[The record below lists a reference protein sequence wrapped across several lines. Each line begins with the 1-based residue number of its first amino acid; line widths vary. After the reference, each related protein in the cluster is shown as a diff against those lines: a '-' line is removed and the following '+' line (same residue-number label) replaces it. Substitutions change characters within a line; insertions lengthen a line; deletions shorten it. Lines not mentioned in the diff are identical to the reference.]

1 LIRSASPKQWK
12 AGIPQAYLEDDAC
25 LGEIA
30 LDLKSKIILVT
41 GGGSGIGLE
50 LTRQLVTLGN
60 TVIICGRDAGK
71 LAEAARLTGA
81 QAVPG
86 DVTVAED
93 QERILSEIKA
103 QHGRLDLL
111 INNAGIFLAY
121 DFKIDPDT
129 LQKIEREIAI
139 NATAP
144 LTLTRRA
151 LPLLEQ
157 STQPGVLFIGSG
169 IAFVASPGTP
179 VYSGTKALIHH
190 CAQTL
195 RHQLQPH
202 GITVFEAMPPVVDT
216 DMAKVLKSGN
226 FKLMKPKDLVR
237 EILDGMSRSQT
248 EMLLGQ
254 SRQIKWMSRIAPAFL
269 FRQFA
274 KTEFH

>member
-1 LIRSASPKQWK
+1 M
-12 AGIPQAYLEDDAC
+12 
-25 LGEIA
+25 
-30 LDLKSKIILVT
+30 DLKSKIILVT
-41 GGGSGIGLE
+41 GGGSGIGRE
-50 LTRQLVTLGN
+50 LTRQLVALGN
-60 TVIICGRDAGK
+60 TVVICGRDEGK
-71 LAEAARLTGA
+71 LAEAARQTGA
-81 QAVPG
+81 SAIAA
-86 DVTVAED
+86 DVTCADD
-93 QERILSEIKA
+93 QERLLSAIEA

-111 INNAGIFLAY
+111 VNNAGIFLAY
-121 DFKIDPDT
+121 DFKNDPDA

-151 LPLLEQ
+151 LPLLEK
-157 STQPGVLFIGSG
+157 STQPAVVFIGSG
-169 IAFVASPGTP
+169 GAFVALPGTP

-190 CAQTL
+190 VAQTL

-202 GITVFEAMPPVVDT
+202 GITVFEALPPVVDT

-226 FKLMKPKDLVR
+226 FKKMKPVDLVR
-237 EILDGMSRSQT
+237 QILAGLRRNQT

-254 SRQIKWMSRIAPAFL
+254 TRQIKLMSRIAPAFL

>member
-1 LIRSASPKQWK
+1 MLRASLIA
-12 AGIPQAYLEDDAC
+12 AAFLAVT
-25 LGEIA
+25 IA
-30 LDLKSKIILVT
+30 LVLM
-41 GGGSGIGLE
+41 
-50 LTRQLVTLGN
+50 QP
-60 TVIICGRDAGK
+60 GK
-71 LAEAARLTGA
+71 PRRMAAPEIPLA
-81 QAVPG
+81 G
-86 DVTVAED
+86 DVTRSDD
-93 QERILSEIKA
+93 QDRILADIQA

-121 DFKIDPDT
+121 DFWNDPET

-151 LPLLEQ
+151 LPLLEK
-157 STQPGVLFIGSG
+157 SAQPGVLFIGSG
-169 IAFVASPGTP
+169 VAFVASPGTP

-226 FKLMKPKDLVR
+226 FKIMKPADLVR
-237 EILDGMSRSQT
+237 DILDGLRRNQT

-254 SRQIKWMSRIAPAFL
+254 SHQIKWMSRIAPALL

>member
-1 LIRSASPKQWK
+1 M
-12 AGIPQAYLEDDAC
+12 
-25 LGEIA
+25 
-30 LDLKSKIILVT
+30 DLTSKIILVT

-50 LTRQLVTLGN
+50 LARQLVAIGN
-60 TVIICGRDAGK
+60 TVIICGRDAEK
-71 LAEAARLTGA
+71 LAQGASATGA
-81 QAVPG
+81 QAIAG
-86 DVTVAED
+86 DVAVAEA
-93 QERILSEIKA
+93 QERILADIQA

-121 DFKIDPDT
+121 DFISDPDA
-129 LQKIEREIAI
+129 LQKIENEIAI

-151 LPLLEQ
+151 LPLLEK
-157 STQPGVLFIGSG
+157 SAEPGVLFIGSG
-169 IAFVASPGTP
+169 IAFVAAPGTP

-195 RHQLQPH
+195 RPQLKPH
-202 GITVFEAMPPVVDT
+202 GITVFEALPPVVDT

-226 FKLMKPKDLVR
+226 FKKMKPADLVR
-237 EILDGMSRSQT
+237 DIIAGLRRSQT

>member
-1 LIRSASPKQWK
+1 
-12 AGIPQAYLEDDAC
+12 
-25 LGEIA
+25 

-50 LTRQLVTLGN
+50 LARQLVALGN
-60 TVIICGRDAGK
+60 TVVICGRDEAR

-81 QAVPG
+81 QPIAG
-86 DVTVAED
+86 DVTVADD
-93 QERILSEIKA
+93 QDRILSDIRTR
-103 QHGRLDLL
+103 HGRLDLL
-111 INNAGIFLAY
+111 VNNAGIFLAY
-121 DFKIDPDT
+121 DFKDDPDA
-129 LQKIEREIAI
+129 LRKIEGEIAI

-151 LPLLEQ
+151 LPLLED
-157 STQPGVLFIGSG
+157 SPQPGILFIGSG
-169 IAFVASPGTP
+169 VAFVASPGTP

-195 RHQLQPH
+195 RHQLKPH

-216 DMAKVLKSGN
+216 DMAKILKSDS
-226 FKLMKPKDLVR
+226 FKKMKPADLVR
-237 EILDGMSRSQT
+237 EILDGLRRNRT

-254 SRQIKWMSRIAPAFL
+254 SRQIMLMSRIAPTFL
-269 FRQFA
+269 FHQFA

>member
-1 LIRSASPKQWK
+1 M
-12 AGIPQAYLEDDAC
+12 
-25 LGEIA
+25 
-30 LDLKSKIILVT
+30 DLTSKIILVT

-50 LTRQLVTLGN
+50 LTRQLVALGN
-60 TVIICGRDAGK
+60 TVIICGRDADK

-81 QAVPG
+81 QAIAG

-93 QERILSEIKA
+93 QERILSEIDA
-103 QHGRLDLL
+103 QHGGLDLL

-121 DFKIDPDT
+121 DFRNDPDT
-129 LQKIEREIAI
+129 LQRIEREIAI
-139 NATAP
+139 NATAL

-151 LPLLEQ
+151 LPLLEK
-157 STQPGVLFIGSG
+157 SAQPGVLFIGSAV
-169 IAFVASPGTP
+169 AFVASPGTP

-195 RHQLQPH
+195 RHQLKPH
-202 GITVFEAMPPVVDT
+202 GITVFEALPPVVDT
-216 DMAKVLKSGN
+216 DMASVLKSDN
-226 FKLMKPKDLVR
+226 FKKMKPADLVR
-237 EILDGMSRSQT
+237 DILEGLRRNQT

-254 SRQIKWMSRIAPAFL
+254 SRQIKWLSRIAPAFL

>member
-1 LIRSASPKQWK
+1 M
-12 AGIPQAYLEDDAC
+12 
-25 LGEIA
+25 
-30 LDLKSKIILVT
+30 DLTSKIILVT

-50 LTRQLVTLGN
+50 LTRQLVALGN

-71 LAEAARLTGA
+71 LAEAARATGA
-81 QAVPG
+81 QAIAG

-93 QERILSEIKA
+93 QERILSDIQA

-121 DFKIDPDT
+121 NFRADPDA

-144 LTLTRRA
+144 LTLTWRA
-151 LPLLEQ
+151 LPLLEN
-157 STQPGVLFIGSG
+157 SAQPAVLFIGSG
-169 IAFVASPGTP
+169 VAFVASPGTP

-190 CAQTL
+190 VAQTL

-202 GITVFEAMPPVVDT
+202 GITVFEALPPVVDT
-216 DMAKVLKSGN
+216 DMASALKSGN
-226 FKLMKPKDLVR
+226 FKKMKPADLVR
-237 EILDGMSRSQT
+237 DILSGLRRNQT

-254 SRQIKWMSRIAPAFL
+254 SRQIKLLSRIAPAFL

>member
-1 LIRSASPKQWK
+1 MTQSF
-12 AGIPQAYLEDDAC
+12 
-25 LGEIA
+25 GEIV
-30 LDLKSKIILVT
+30 LDLTSKIILVT

-50 LTRQLVTLGN
+50 LTQQLVALGN
-60 TVIICGRDAGK
+60 TVIICGRDAEK
-71 LAEAARLTGA
+71 LAKAARATGA
-81 QAVPG
+81 QAIAG
-86 DVTVAED
+86 DVTVAVD
-93 QERILSEIKA
+93 QQRILSEIEA

-121 DFKIDPDT
+121 DFMTDPDT
-129 LQKIEREIAI
+129 LNRIEREIAI

-151 LPLLEQ
+151 LPLLEK
-157 STQPGVLFIGSG
+157 SGQPGVLFIGSG

-195 RHQLQPH
+195 KPH
-202 GITVFEAMPPVVDT
+202 GITVFEALPPVVDT

-226 FKLMKPKDLVR
+226 FKKMKPADLVR
-237 EILDGMSRSQT
+237 DILDGLRRNQT

>member
-1 LIRSASPKQWK
+1 MTPS
-12 AGIPQAYLEDDAC
+12 
-25 LGEIA
+25 LGETG
-30 LDLKSKIILVT
+30 LDLTSKIILVT

-50 LTRQLVTLGN
+50 LTRQLVSLGN
-60 TVIICGRDAGK
+60 TVIICGRDADK

-81 QAVPG
+81 QAIAG
-86 DVTVAED
+86 DVTIAKD
-93 QERILSEIKA
+93 QERMLADIQV

-121 DFKIDPDT
+121 DFRTDPDT
-129 LQKIEREIAI
+129 LQRIEREIAI

-151 LPLLEQ
+151 LPLLEN
-157 STQPGVLFIGSG
+157 SGQPGVLFIGSG
-169 IAFVASPGTP
+169 VAFVASPGTP

-195 RHQLQPH
+195 RHQLKPY
-202 GITVFEAMPPVVDT
+202 GITVFEALPPVVDT
-216 DMAKVLKSGN
+216 DMASVLKSDN
-226 FKLMKPKDLVR
+226 FKKMKPADLVR
-237 EILDGMSRSQT
+237 DILEGLRRNQT

-254 SRQIKWMSRIAPAFL
+254 TRQIKWMSRIAPAFL

>member
-1 LIRSASPKQWK
+1 MTATH
-12 AGIPQAYLEDDAC
+12 
-25 LGEIA
+25 GETG
-30 LDLKSKIILVT
+30 LDLTSKIILVT

-50 LTRQLVTLGN
+50 VTRQLVALGN

-81 QAVPG
+81 QAIAG
-86 DVTVAED
+86 DVTVAHD
-93 QERILSEIKA
+93 QERILSEIEA

-121 DFKIDPDT
+121 DFNNDPDT

-151 LPLLEQ
+151 LPLLAH
-157 STQPGVLFIGSG
+157 SAQPGVLFIGSG

-190 CAQTL
+190 VAQTL

-202 GITVFEAMPPVVDT
+202 GITVFEALPPVVDT

-226 FKLMKPKDLVR
+226 FKKMKPDDLVR
-237 EILDGMSRSQT
+237 QILAGLRRNQT

-254 SRQIKWMSRIAPAFL
+254 SSQIKWMSRIAPAFL

>member
-1 LIRSASPKQWK
+1 M
-12 AGIPQAYLEDDAC
+12 
-25 LGEIA
+25 
-30 LDLKSKIILVT
+30 DLTSKIILIT
-41 GGGSGIGLE
+41 GGGSGIGRE
-50 LTRQLVTLGN
+50 LTRQFVALGN

-81 QAVPG
+81 LAIAG
-86 DVTVAED
+86 DVTVAAD
-93 QERILSEIKA
+93 QERILSEINA
-103 QHGRLDLL
+103 LHGRLDLL
-111 INNAGIFLAY
+111 INNAGVFLAY
-121 DFKIDPDT
+121 DFMNDPDT
-129 LQKIEREIAI
+129 PQKIEHEIAI

-151 LPLLEQ
+151 LLLLAQ
-157 STQPGVLFIGSG
+157 SSEPAVLFIGSG

-190 CAQTL
+190 FAQTL

-202 GITVFEAMPPVVDT
+202 GITVFEALPPVVDT
-216 DMAKVLKSGN
+216 DMAKALKSGN
-226 FKLMKPKDLVR
+226 FKKMKPADLVR
-237 EILDGMSRSQT
+237 DVLEGLRRNQS

-254 SRQIKWMSRIAPAFL
+254 SRQIKAMSRIAPAFL

>member
-1 LIRSASPKQWK
+1 LT
-12 AGIPQAYLEDDAC
+12 LL
-25 LGEIA
+25 LGEIG
-30 LDLKSKIILVT
+30 LDLTSKIILVT

-50 LTRQLVTLGN
+50 LSRQLVALGN
-60 TVIICGRDAGK
+60 SVIICGRDAGR
-71 LAEAARLTGA
+71 LAEAGNLTGA
-81 QAVPG
+81 QAIAG
-86 DVTVAED
+86 DVTIAED
-93 QERILSEIKA
+93 QERILSEIEA

-121 DFKIDPDT
+121 DFNTDPDT

-139 NATAP
+139 NGTAP

-151 LPLLEQ
+151 LPLLAKSE
-157 STQPGVLFIGSG
+157 QPGVLFIGSG

-195 RHQLQPH
+195 RHQLRPL
-202 GITVFEAMPPVVDT
+202 GVTVFEALPPVVDT
-216 DMAKVLKSGN
+216 DMAKALKSGN
-226 FKLMKPKDLVR
+226 FKKMKPTDVVR
-237 EILDGMSRSQT
+237 DIISGLRRNQT

>member
-1 LIRSASPKQWK
+1 MNLTSMIV
-12 AGIPQAYLEDDAC
+12 
-25 LGEIA
+25 
-30 LDLKSKIILVT
+30 LVT
-41 GGGSGIGLE
+41 GGGSGIGFE
-50 LTRQLVTLGN
+50 LTRQLVALGN
-60 TVIICGRDAGK
+60 TVIICGRDADK
-71 LAEAARLTGA
+71 LAEAARVTGA
-81 QAVPG
+81 QAIAG
-86 DVTVAED
+86 DVTRSDD
-93 QERILSEIKA
+93 QDRILADIQA

-121 DFKIDPDT
+121 DFWNDPET

-139 NATAP
+139 NAIAP

-151 LPLLEQ
+151 LPLLEK

-226 FKLMKPKDLVR
+226 FKIMKPADLVR
-237 EILDGMSRSQT
+237 DILDGLRRNQT

-254 SRQIKWMSRIAPAFL
+254 SHQIKWMSRIAPALL

>member
-1 LIRSASPKQWK
+1 M
-12 AGIPQAYLEDDAC
+12 
-25 LGEIA
+25 
-30 LDLKSKIILVT
+30 DLTSKIILVT

-50 LTRQLVTLGN
+50 LTRQLVALGN

-71 LAEAARLTGA
+71 LTGAARAAGA
-81 QAVPG
+81 QAIAG

-93 QERILSEIKA
+93 QERILSEIEA

-111 INNAGIFLAY
+111 INNAGVFLAY
-121 DFKIDPDT
+121 DFKNDPDT
-129 LQKIEREIAI
+129 LQKVENEIAI

-151 LPLLEQ
+151 LPLLEK
-157 STQPGVLFIGSG
+157 SAQPVVLFIGSG

-202 GITVFEAMPPVVDT
+202 GITVFEALPPVVDT

-226 FKLMKPKDLVR
+226 FKKLKPADLVR
-237 EILDGMSRSQT
+237 GILDGLRRNQT

-254 SRQIKWMSRIAPAFL
+254 SSQIKWMSRIAPAFL

>member
-1 LIRSASPKQWK
+1 MMTLSQGDP
-12 AGIPQAYLEDDAC
+12 D
-25 LGEIA
+25 
-30 LDLKSKIILVT
+30 LDLTSKIILIT

-50 LTRQLVTLGN
+50 LTRQFVALGN
-60 TVIICGRDAGK
+60 TVIICGRDAGR
-71 LAEAARLTGA
+71 LSEAARLTGA
-81 QAVPG
+81 QAIAG

-93 QERILSEIKA
+93 QKRILSHIQA

-111 INNAGIFLAY
+111 INNAGVFLAY
-121 DFKIDPDT
+121 DFKNDPDT
-129 LQKIEREIAI
+129 LQKIENEIAI

-151 LPLLEQ
+151 LPLLAK
-157 STQPGVLFIGSG
+157 SAQPAVLFIGSG

-195 RHQLQPH
+195 RHQLQPY

-216 DMAKVLKSGN
+216 DMAKVLKSNN
-226 FKLMKPKDLVR
+226 FKKMKPADLVR
-237 EILDGMSRSQT
+237 DILNGLHRNQT

-254 SRQIKWMSRIAPAFL
+254 SRQIKLMSRIAPAFI

-274 KTEFH
+274 KTQFH

>member
-1 LIRSASPKQWK
+1 M
-12 AGIPQAYLEDDAC
+12 G
-25 LGEIA
+25 
-30 LDLKSKIILVT
+30 LDLKSAIILVT

-50 LTRQLVTLGN
+50 LTRQLVALGN
-60 TVIICGRDAGK
+60 TFIICGRDEGR

-81 QAVPG
+81 QPIAG
-86 DVTVAED
+86 DVTIAED
-93 QERILSEIKA
+93 QDRILSDIQA

-121 DFKIDPDT
+121 DFRTDPDT
-129 LQKIEREIAI
+129 LQRIEREIAI

-151 LPLLEQ
+151 LPLLEA
-157 STQPGVLFIGSG
+157 SAQPGVLFIGS
-169 IAFVASPGTP
+169 AVVFVASPGTP

-195 RHQLQPH
+195 RHQLRPH
-202 GITVFEAMPPVVDT
+202 GVAVFEALPPVVDT
-216 DMAKVLKSGN
+216 DMAKALKSGN
-226 FKLMKPKDLVR
+226 FRKMKPADLVR
-237 EILDGMSRSQT
+237 GILEGLRRNQT

-254 SRQIKWMSRIAPAFL
+254 SRQIKLMSRIAPAFL

-274 KTEFH
+274 RTEFH

>member
-1 LIRSASPKQWK
+1 M
-12 AGIPQAYLEDDAC
+12 
-25 LGEIA
+25 
-30 LDLKSKIILVT
+30 DLTSKIILVT

-50 LTRQLVTLGN
+50 LSRQLVALGN
-60 TVIICGRDAGK
+60 TVIICGRDANK
-71 LAEAARLTGA
+71 LAEAARVTGA
-81 QAVPG
+81 QAIAG
-86 DVTVAED
+86 DVTVADD
-93 QERILSEIKA
+93 QDRILSDIQA
-103 QHGRLDLL
+103 RHGRLDLL
-111 INNAGIFLAY
+111 INNAGIFLPY
-121 DFKIDPDT
+121 DFRTDPDT
-129 LQKIEREIAI
+129 LQKIKSEIAI

-151 LPLLEQ
+151 LPLLEKSSQ
-157 STQPGVLFIGSG
+157 GAVLFIGSG

-216 DMAKVLKSGN
+216 DMGKALKSGN
-226 FKLMKPKDLVR
+226 FKKMKPAELVR
-237 EILDGMSRSQT
+237 DIINGLRRDQT

-254 SRQIKWMSRIAPAFL
+254 SRQIKWLSRIAPAFL

>member
-1 LIRSASPKQWK
+1 MNLTSM
-12 AGIPQAYLEDDAC
+12 
-25 LGEIA
+25 
-30 LDLKSKIILVT
+30 IILVT
-41 GGGSGIGLE
+41 GGGSGIGFE
-50 LTRQLVTLGN
+50 LTRQLVALGN
-60 TVIICGRDAGK
+60 TVIICGRDADK
-71 LAEAARLTGA
+71 LAEAARVTGA
-81 QAVPG
+81 QAIAG
-86 DVTVAED
+86 DVTRSDD
-93 QERILSEIKA
+93 QDRILADIQA
-103 QHGRLDLL
+103 QHGQLDLL

-121 DFKIDPDT
+121 DFWNDPET

-139 NATAP
+139 NAIAP

-151 LPLLEQ
+151 LPLLEK

-226 FKLMKPKDLVR
+226 FKIMKPADLVR
-237 EILDGMSRSQT
+237 DILDGLRRNQT

-254 SRQIKWMSRIAPAFL
+254 SHQIKWMSRIAPALL

>member
-1 LIRSASPKQWK
+1 M
-12 AGIPQAYLEDDAC
+12 
-25 LGEIA
+25 
-30 LDLKSKIILVT
+30 DLTSKIILVT

-50 LTRQLVTLGN
+50 LSRQLVALGN
-60 TVIICGRDAGK
+60 SVIICGRDAGR
-71 LAEAARLTGA
+71 LAEAGNLTGA
-81 QAVPG
+81 QAIAG
-86 DVTVAED
+86 DVTIAED
-93 QERILSEIKA
+93 QERILSEIEA

-121 DFKIDPDT
+121 DFNTDPDT

-139 NATAP
+139 NGTAP

-151 LPLLEQ
+151 LPLLAKSE
-157 STQPGVLFIGSG
+157 QPGVLFIGSG

-195 RHQLQPH
+195 RHQLRPL
-202 GITVFEAMPPVVDT
+202 GVTVFEALPPVVDT
-216 DMAKVLKSGN
+216 DMAKALKSGN
-226 FKLMKPKDLVR
+226 FKKMKPTDVVR
-237 EILDGMSRSQT
+237 DIISGLRRNQT

>member
-1 LIRSASPKQWK
+1 M
-12 AGIPQAYLEDDAC
+12 
-25 LGEIA
+25 
-30 LDLKSKIILVT
+30 DLTSKIVLVT
-41 GGGSGIGLE
+41 GGGSGIGFE
-50 LTRQLVTLGN
+50 LTRQLVALGN
-60 TVIICGRDAGK
+60 TVVICGRDEGR
-71 LAEAARLTGA
+71 LADAARRTGA
-81 QAVPG
+81 QAMVA
-86 DVTVAED
+86 DVTSAND
-93 QERILSEIKA
+93 QDRMLASVQA

-111 INNAGIFLAY
+111 VNNAGIFLAY
-121 DFKIDPDT
+121 DFRTDPDT
-129 LQKIEREIAI
+129 LHKIEREIAI

-151 LPLLEQ
+151 LPLLEK
-157 STQPGVLFIGSG
+157 SAQPAVLFIGSG

-216 DMAKVLKSGN
+216 DMAKALKSGN
-226 FKLMKPKDLVR
+226 FKKMKPADLVR
-237 EILDGMSRSQT
+237 EILGGLLRNQT

>member
-1 LIRSASPKQWK
+1 MNLTSM
-12 AGIPQAYLEDDAC
+12 
-25 LGEIA
+25 
-30 LDLKSKIILVT
+30 IILVT
-41 GGGSGIGLE
+41 GGGSGIGFE
-50 LTRQLVTLGN
+50 LTRQLVALGN
-60 TVIICGRDAGK
+60 TVIICGRDADK
-71 LAEAARLTGA
+71 LAEAARVTGA
-81 QAVPG
+81 QAIAG
-86 DVTVAED
+86 DVTVATD
-93 QERILSEIKA
+93 QDRILSGIQA
-103 QHGRLDLL
+103 QYGRLDLL

-121 DFKIDPDT
+121 DVRTDPDA
-129 LQKIEREIAI
+129 LQKIESEIAI

-144 LTLTRRA
+144 LTLTWRA
-151 LPLLEQ
+151 LPLLQQ
-157 STQPGVLFIGSG
+157 SAQPGILFIGSG

-202 GITVFEAMPPVVDT
+202 AITVFEAMPPVIDT

-226 FKLMKPKDLVR
+226 FKIMKPADLVR
-237 EILDGMSRSQT
+237 DILDGLRRNKT

-254 SRQIKWMSRIAPAFL
+254 SRQIKLMSRIAPAFL

>member
-1 LIRSASPKQWK
+1 M
-12 AGIPQAYLEDDAC
+12 
-25 LGEIA
+25 
-30 LDLKSKIILVT
+30 DLTEKIILVT

-50 LTRQLVTLGN
+50 LTRQLVALGN
-60 TVIICGRDAGK
+60 TVIICGRNAGK
-71 LAEAARLTGA
+71 LADAARLTGA
-81 QAVPG
+81 QAIAG

-93 QERILSEIKA
+93 QERILSEIET

-121 DFKIDPDT
+121 DFRTNPDT

-157 STQPGVLFIGSG
+157 SAEPGVLFIGSG
-169 IAFVASPGTP
+169 VAFVASPGTP

-195 RHQLQPH
+195 RHQLKPH
-202 GITVFEAMPPVVDT
+202 GITVYEALPPVVDT
-216 DMAKVLKSGN
+216 DMASALKSGN
-226 FKLMKPKDLVR
+226 FRMMKPADLVR
-237 EILDGMSRSQT
+237 DILDGLRRNQT
-248 EMLLGQ
+248 DMLLGQ

>member
-1 LIRSASPKQWK
+1 M
-12 AGIPQAYLEDDAC
+12 
-25 LGEIA
+25 
-30 LDLKSKIILVT
+30 DLTSKIILIT

-50 LTRQLVTLGN
+50 LTRQLVALGN

-71 LAEAARLTGA
+71 LAEAARETGA
-81 QAVPG
+81 QAIAG
-86 DVTVAED
+86 DVTVSED
-93 QERILSEIKA
+93 QERILSEIAA

-111 INNAGIFLAY
+111 VNNAGIFLAY
-121 DFKIDPDT
+121 DFKTDPET

-151 LPLLEQ
+151 LPLFEKSAQ
-157 STQPGVLFIGSG
+157 AGVLFIGSG

-195 RHQLQPH
+195 RHQLRPH

-216 DMAKVLKSGN
+216 DMAKALKSGN
-226 FKLMKPKDLVR
+226 FKKMKPADLVR
-237 EILDGMSRSQT
+237 DIITGMRRSQT

-254 SRQIKWMSRIAPAFL
+254 SSQIKLMSRIAPAFL

>member
-1 LIRSASPKQWK
+1 M
-12 AGIPQAYLEDDAC
+12 
-25 LGEIA
+25 
-30 LDLKSKIILVT
+30 DLTSKIILIT
-41 GGGSGIGLE
+41 GGGSGIGHE
-50 LTRQLVTLGN
+50 LTRQLVALGN

-71 LAEAARLTGA
+71 LAEAARESGA
-81 QAVPG
+81 QAIAG

-93 QERILSEIKA
+93 QERILSEIEA

-121 DFKIDPDT
+121 DFKTDTDT

-151 LPLLEQ
+151 LPLFEH

-195 RHQLQPH
+195 RHQLRPH

-216 DMAKVLKSGN
+216 DMAKALKSGN
-226 FKLMKPKDLVR
+226 FKKMKPADLVR
-237 EILDGMSRSQT
+237 DILTGMRRNQT

-254 SRQIKWMSRIAPAFL
+254 SSQIKLMSRIAPAFL